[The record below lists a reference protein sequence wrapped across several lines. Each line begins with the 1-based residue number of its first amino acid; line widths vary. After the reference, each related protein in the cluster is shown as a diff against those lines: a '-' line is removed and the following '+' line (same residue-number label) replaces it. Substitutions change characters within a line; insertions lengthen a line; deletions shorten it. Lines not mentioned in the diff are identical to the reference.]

1 VALGLLQRAVTPE
14 RLYLGALGLSG
25 CAALVSVALPP
36 AERGELAATIASATL
51 GAAIGGLSVDT
62 FLLSR
67 PSGWVFSRGHGWIL
81 TILAGCLVLSAVVA
95 ALLTAL
101 AQVGSFRVGIAA
113 AGGLTIFNASS
124 SLALRLNKFVLV
136 YAMRAA
142 VGASVVGG
150 YAVLYAGA
158 TLDGRAWSVVWLT
171 AQLLGAAMLGAV
183 VLRWASQARPL
194 PAAAASQADYR
205 ADLVAIGKLHVGVSA
220 QTLTYRLDQILV
232 ARFAGSGPLGIYALA
247 VAAMEFAQAGSV
259 VRAQRI
265 LADRGPAASPESAGA
280 VAKSASPVALA
291 AIGGLAVLGLIRPQY
306 DDAWLLGVYL
316 LAGTLA
322 VAAGKT
328 WSALLLKRRGE
339 QATTAVALL
348 TMVLAA
354 AFYVI
359 LIPWAGATGAAVA
372 SSCAYLAYALFTRL
386 SLQRAPRVLTHR
398 MS

>member
-1 VALGLLQRAVTPE
+1 MALGFLQRVITPE
-14 RLYLGALGLSG
+14 RLYLAALGLSG

-36 AERGELAATIASATL
+36 AERGELAASIASATL
-51 GAAIGGLSVDT
+51 GASIGGMSVDT

-67 PSGWVFSRGHGWIL
+67 PSGWVSSRGPGWVP
-81 TILAGCLVLSAVVA
+81 TILAGCLVLSGTVA

-101 AQVGSFRVGIAA
+101 AGVGILPVAVAA
-113 AGGLTIFNASS
+113 AGGLTVLNASS
-124 SLALRLNKFVLV
+124 SLALRLKKFFLV
-136 YAMRAA
+136 YVLRAA
-142 VGASVVGG
+142 VAAGVLGG
-150 YAVLYAGA
+150 YAILYAGA
-158 TLDGRAWSVVWLT
+158 TLNGRAWSLVWVA
-171 AQLLGAAMLGAV
+171 AQLVGAAVSGTV
-183 VLRWASQARPL
+183 VLRWAWRARPL
-194 PAAAASQADYR
+194 PAATAGQAEYR

-220 QTLTYRLDQILV
+220 QMLTYRLDQILV
-232 ARFAGSGPLGIYALA
+232 ARFAGSGPLGVYALA
-247 VAAMEFAQAGSV
+247 VAALEYAQASAV

-265 LADRGPAASPESAGA
+265 LAHRGPTAEPESTGT
-280 VAKSASPVALA
+280 VVRSALPVALA

-306 DDAWLLGVYL
+306 DDAWILGMYL
-316 LAGTLA
+316 LVGTLA

-328 WSALLLKRRGE
+328 WSALLLKQRGE

-354 AFYVI
+354 SCYLV

-386 SLQRAPRVLTHR
+386 SLQRAPRLIAQR